1 VDKGD
6 IFVYKSL
13 LWYVRNGGA
22 FVKWIL
28 VVKV

>member
-1 VDKGD
+1 LLGVDKGD

-22 FVKWIL
+22 FVK
-28 VVKV
+28 